1 MSSTD
6 SRTEHIHKLREI
18 LQLEKSED
26 FEQHRNILQRLSLEE
41 KVKEGYCWFPLQ
53 VIKTGYAIGNRAYLL
68 LERSQKQSKP
78 DTLRAGASVQLF
90 SQQPAVKE
98 PTAAGVIQYVDRNR
112 MKVILNSSDLP
123 EWVSLGMIGVEIAFD
138 ERTYLEME
146 KALQTLLQA
155 RSGRIAELRDILCG
169 QQPARFFPAHTYTY
183 PASELN
189 SSQQQAID
197 MILHARDLAI
207 VHGPPGTGKT
217 TTLVEAVKILSQ
229 TEKNIL
235 VTAPSNTAV
244 DLLTERLAEAGVSVV
259 RIGNLSR
266 IDEHIARHSLDFQVA
281 QHPETKTIKK
291 IRIQAAEARRK
302 ARRYR
307 RNFGEQEREERKAL
321 YKEAGELAAWAD
333 QLEKRVIDQLLS
345 TTQVIAATLVGAVH
359 PVLEGRTFSTVFI
372 DEAAQAIEPA
382 SWIPVCLAQRVVLA
396 GDPYQLPPTVKSQR
410 ARKAGLHISL
420 MERLIGLQAEATS
433 LLKVQYR
440 MHHRIMGFSNQYFY
454 GNQLQA
460 AEAVQNR
467 QLTYEIESPLLFID
481 TAGCGFEEQ
490 QHPAYHSKFNP
501 AEFLIVCEHLYQLI
515 GYYQDHE
522 LPSIAILSPYKEQL
536 LHMQKHIAA
545 DPVLSPLNLIVQTID
560 GYQGQERD
568 VVYISL
574 VRSNNK
580 NDIGFLSDY
589 RRMNVAMT
597 RARMKLV
604 VVGDSATIGA
614 DSFYSAFIDYCDKAD
629 SYQTAWMY
637 MR

>member
-6 SRTEHIHKLREI
+6 PRTEYIHKLREL

-26 FEQHRNILQRLSLEE
+26 FEQHRNLIQRLSLEE
-41 KVKEGYCWFPLQ
+41 KVKEGYCWYPLQ

-68 LERSQKQSKP
+68 LERNQKQSKP
-78 DTLRAGASVQLF
+78 DTFRAGASVQLF

-98 PTAAGVIQYVDRNR
+98 PTATGVIQYVDRNR
-112 MKVILNSSDLP
+112 MKVVLNSSDLP
-123 EWVSLGMIGVEIAFD
+123 DWVSLGMTGVEIAFD
-138 ERTYLEME
+138 ERTYVEME
-146 KALQTLLQA
+146 KTLQALLQA

-169 QQPARFFPAHTYTY
+169 HQPAQFFPAHTYTY
-183 PASELN
+183 PASGLN
-189 SSQQQAID
+189 NSQQQAID
-197 MILHARDLAI
+197 LILHARDLAI

-217 TTLVEAVKILSQ
+217 TTLVEAVRILSQ

-244 DLLTERLAEAGVSVV
+244 DLLTERLAEAGVTVV

-266 IDEHIARHSLDFQVA
+266 IDENIARHSLDFQVA
-281 QHPETKTIKK
+281 HHPETKTIKK
-291 IRIQAAEARRK
+291 IRIQAAEVRRK
-302 ARRYR
+302 ARRFR
-307 RNFGEQEREERKAL
+307 RSFGEQEREERKAL
-321 YKEAGELAAWAD
+321 YREASELAAWAD

-382 SWIPVCLAQRVVLA
+382 SWIPICLAQRVVLA
-396 GDPYQLPPTVKSQR
+396 GDPFQLPPTVKSQR

-433 LLKVQYR
+433 LLRVQYR
-440 MHHRIMGFSNQYFY
+440 MHERIMGFSNQYFY

-460 AEAVQNR
+460 AEEVQDR

-490 QHPAYHSKFNP
+490 QHPAYQSKFNP

-522 LPSIAILSPYKEQL
+522 LPSIAILSPYREQL

-545 DPVLSPLNLIVQTID
+545 DPVLSPLGIVVQTID

-574 VRSNNK
+574 VRSNMK

-614 DSFYSAFIDYCDKAD
+614 DAFYGAFIDYCEKGD
-629 SYQTAWMY
+629 SYHTAWMY

>member
-629 SYQTAWMY
+629 SYQKAWM
-637 MR
+637 

>member
-6 SRTEHIHKLREI
+6 VRTEYIHKLREL

-26 FEQHRNILQRLSLEE
+26 FEQHRNLIQRLSLEE
-41 KVKEGYCWFPLQ
+41 KVKEGYCWYPLQ

-68 LERSQKQSKP
+68 LERNQKQSKP
-78 DTLRAGASVQLF
+78 DTFRAGASVQLF

-98 PTAAGVIQYVDRNR
+98 PTATGVIQYVDRNR
-112 MKVILNSSDLP
+112 MKVVLNSSDLP
-123 EWVSLGMIGVEIAFD
+123 DWVSLGMTGVEIAFD
-138 ERTYLEME
+138 ERTYVEME
-146 KALQTLLQA
+146 KTLQALLQA

-169 QQPARFFPAHTYTY
+169 HQPAQFFPAHTYTY
-183 PASELN
+183 PASGLN
-189 SSQQQAID
+189 NSQQQAID
-197 MILHARDLAI
+197 LILHARDLAI

-217 TTLVEAVKILSQ
+217 TTLVEAVRILCQ

-244 DLLTERLAEAGVSVV
+244 DLLTERLAEAGVTVV

-266 IDEHIARHSLDFQVA
+266 IDENIARHSLDFQVA
-281 QHPETKTIKK
+281 HHPETKTIKK
-291 IRIQAAEARRK
+291 IRIQAAEVRRK
-302 ARRYR
+302 ARRFR
-307 RNFGEQEREERKAL
+307 RSFGEQEREERKAL
-321 YKEAGELAAWAD
+321 YREASELAAWAD

-382 SWIPVCLAQRVVLA
+382 SWIPICLAQRVVLA
-396 GDPYQLPPTVKSQR
+396 GDPFQLPPTVKSQR

-433 LLKVQYR
+433 LLRVQYR
-440 MHHRIMGFSNQYFY
+440 MHERIMGFSNQYFY

-460 AEAVQNR
+460 AEEVQDR

-490 QHPAYHSKFNP
+490 QHPAYQSKFNP

-522 LPSIAILSPYKEQL
+522 LPSIAILSPYREQL

-545 DPVLSPLNLIVQTID
+545 DPVLSPLGIVVQTID

-574 VRSNNK
+574 VRSNMK

-614 DSFYSAFIDYCDKAD
+614 DAFYGAFIDYCEKGD
-629 SYQTAWMY
+629 SYHTAWMY

>member
-6 SRTEHIHKLREI
+6 PRTEYIHKLREL

-26 FEQHRNILQRLSLEE
+26 FEQHRNLIQRLSLEE
-41 KVKEGYCWFPLQ
+41 KVKEGYCWYPLQ

-68 LERSQKQSKP
+68 LERNQKQSKP
-78 DTLRAGASVQLF
+78 DTFRAGASVQLF

-98 PTAAGVIQYVDRNR
+98 PTATGVIQYVDRNR
-112 MKVILNSSDLP
+112 MKVVLNSSDLP
-123 EWVSLGMIGVEIAFD
+123 DWVSLGMTGVEIAFD
-138 ERTYLEME
+138 ERTYVEME
-146 KALQTLLQA
+146 KTLQALLQA

-169 QQPARFFPAHTYTY
+169 HQPAQFFPAHTYTY
-183 PASELN
+183 PASGLN
-189 SSQQQAID
+189 NSQQQAID
-197 MILHARDLAI
+197 LILHARDLAI

-217 TTLVEAVKILSQ
+217 TTLVEAVRILCQ

-244 DLLTERLAEAGVSVV
+244 DLLTERLAEAGVTVV

-266 IDEHIARHSLDFQVA
+266 IDENIARHSLDFQVA
-281 QHPETKTIKK
+281 HHPETKTIKK
-291 IRIQAAEARRK
+291 IRIQAAEVRRK
-302 ARRYR
+302 ARRFR
-307 RNFGEQEREERKAL
+307 RSFGEQEREERKAL
-321 YKEAGELAAWAD
+321 YREASELAAWAD

-382 SWIPVCLAQRVVLA
+382 SWIPICLAQRVVLA
-396 GDPYQLPPTVKSQR
+396 GDPFQLPPTVKSQR

-433 LLKVQYR
+433 LLRVQYR
-440 MHHRIMGFSNQYFY
+440 MHERIMGFSNLYFY

-460 AEAVQNR
+460 AEEVQDR

-490 QHPAYHSKFNP
+490 QHPAYQSKLNP

-522 LPSIAILSPYKEQL
+522 LPSIAILSPYREQL

-545 DPVLSPLNLIVQTID
+545 DPVLSPLGIVVQTID

-574 VRSNNK
+574 VRSNMK

-614 DSFYSAFIDYCDKAD
+614 DAFYGAFIDYCEKSD
-629 SYQTAWMY
+629 SYHTAWMY

>member
-6 SRTEHIHKLREI
+6 PRTEYIHKLREL

-26 FEQHRNILQRLSLEE
+26 FEQHRNLIQRLSLEE
-41 KVKEGYCWFPLQ
+41 KVKEGYCWYPLQ

-68 LERSQKQSKP
+68 LERNQKQSKP
-78 DTLRAGASVQLF
+78 DTFRAGASVQLF

-98 PTAAGVIQYVDRNR
+98 PTATGVIQYVDRNR
-112 MKVILNSSDLP
+112 MKVVLNSSDLP
-123 EWVSLGMIGVEIAFD
+123 DWVSLGMTGVEIAFD
-138 ERTYLEME
+138 ERTYVEME
-146 KALQTLLQA
+146 KTLQALLQA

-169 QQPARFFPAHTYTY
+169 HQPAQFFPAHTYTY
-183 PASELN
+183 PASGLN
-189 SSQQQAID
+189 NSQQQAID
-197 MILHARDLAI
+197 LILHARDLAI

-217 TTLVEAVKILSQ
+217 TTLVEAVRILCQ

-244 DLLTERLAEAGVSVV
+244 DLLTERLAEAGVTVV

-266 IDEHIARHSLDFQVA
+266 IDENIARHSLDFQVA
-281 QHPETKTIKK
+281 HHPETKTIKK
-291 IRIQAAEARRK
+291 IRIQAAEVRRK
-302 ARRYR
+302 ARRFR
-307 RNFGEQEREERKAL
+307 RSFGEQEREERKAL
-321 YKEAGELAAWAD
+321 YREASELAAWAD

-382 SWIPVCLAQRVVLA
+382 SWIPICLAQRVVLA
-396 GDPYQLPPTVKSQR
+396 GDPFQLPPTVKSQR

-433 LLKVQYR
+433 LLRVQYR
-440 MHHRIMGFSNQYFY
+440 MHERIMGFSNQYFY

-460 AEAVQNR
+460 AEEVQDR

-490 QHPAYHSKFNP
+490 QHPAYQSKFNP

-522 LPSIAILSPYKEQL
+522 LPSIAILSPYREQL

-545 DPVLSPLNLIVQTID
+545 DPVLSPLGIVVQTID

-574 VRSNNK
+574 VRSNMK
-580 NDIGFLSDY
+580 NTIGFLSDY

-614 DSFYSAFIDYCDKAD
+614 DSFYGAFIDYCEKGD
-629 SYQTAWMY
+629 SYHTAWMY

>member
-6 SRTEHIHKLREI
+6 TRTEYIHTLREL

-26 FEQHRNILQRLSLEE
+26 FEQHRNLIQRLSLEE
-41 KVKEGYCWFPLQ
+41 KVKEGYCWYPLQ

-68 LERSQKQSKP
+68 LERNQKQSKP
-78 DTLRAGASVQLF
+78 DTFRAGASVQLF

-98 PTAAGVIQYVDRNR
+98 PTASGVIQYVDRNR
-112 MKVILNSSDLP
+112 MKVVLNSSDLP
-123 EWVSLGMIGVEIAFD
+123 DWVSLGMTGVEIAFD
-138 ERTYLEME
+138 ERTYVEME
-146 KALQTLLQA
+146 KTLQALLQA

-169 QQPARFFPAHTYTY
+169 HQPASFFPAHTYTY
-183 PASELN
+183 PASGLN
-189 SSQQQAID
+189 NSQQQAID
-197 MILHARDLAI
+197 RILHARDLAI

-217 TTLVEAVKILSQ
+217 TTLVEAVRILSQ
-229 TEKNIL
+229 TERNIL

-244 DLLTERLAEAGVSVV
+244 DLLTERLAEAGVTVV

-266 IDEHIARHSLDFQVA
+266 IDENIARHSLDFQVA
-281 QHPETKTIKK
+281 HHPETKTIKK
-291 IRIQAAEARRK
+291 IRIQAAEVRRK
-302 ARRYR
+302 ARRFR
-307 RNFGEQEREERKAL
+307 RSFGEQEREERKAL
-321 YKEAGELAAWAD
+321 YREASELAAWAD

-382 SWIPVCLAQRVVLA
+382 SWIPICLAQRVVLA
-396 GDPYQLPPTVKSQR
+396 GDPFQLPPTVKSQR

-420 MERLIGLQAEATS
+420 MERLIGQQADATS
-433 LLKVQYR
+433 LLRVQYR
-440 MHHRIMGFSNQYFY
+440 MHARIMGFSNQYFY

-460 AEAVQNR
+460 AEEVQDR

-490 QHPAYHSKFNP
+490 QHPAYQSKFNP

-522 LPSIAILSPYKEQL
+522 LPSIAILSPYREQL

-545 DPVLSPLNLIVQTID
+545 DPVLSPLGIVVQTID

-574 VRSNNK
+574 VRSNTK
-580 NDIGFLSDY
+580 NTIGFLSDY

-614 DSFYSAFIDYCDKAD
+614 DAFYGAFIDYCEKSD
-629 SYQTAWMY
+629 SYHTAWMY

>member
-6 SRTEHIHKLREI
+6 LRTEHIHKLREM

-26 FEQHRNILQRLSLEE
+26 FEQHRNIIQRLSLEE
-41 KVKEGYCWFPLQ
+41 KVKEGYCWYPLQ

-68 LERSQKQSKP
+68 LERNQKQHKP
-78 DTLRAGASVQLF
+78 DTFREGASVQLF
-90 SQQPAVKE
+90 SQQTAVKE

-123 EWVSLGMIGVEIAFD
+123 DWISLGMIGIEIAFD
-138 ERTYLEME
+138 ERTYTEME
-146 KALQTLLQA
+146 RSLQTLLQA

-169 QQPARFFPAHTYTY
+169 HQPARFFPAHTYTY
-183 PASELN
+183 PASGLN
-189 SSQQQAID
+189 NSQQQAID
-197 MILHARDLAI
+197 LILHAKDLAI

-244 DLLTERLAEAGVSVV
+244 DLLTERLAEAGVSVLRV
-259 RIGNLSR
+259 GNLSR
-266 IDEHIARHSLDFQVA
+266 IDENVARHSLDFQVA

-302 ARRYR
+302 ARRFR

-333 QLEKRVIDQLLS
+333 QLEKRIIDQLLS
-345 TTQVIAATLVGAVH
+345 TTHVIASTLVGAVH

-372 DEAAQAIEPA
+372 DEAAQATEPA
-382 SWIPVCLAQRVVLA
+382 SWIPICLAQRVVLA

-420 MERLIGLQAEATS
+420 MERLIGLHVEATS

-440 MHHRIMGFSNQYFY
+440 MHQRIMGFSNQYFY

-460 AEAVQNR
+460 AEEVQNR
-467 QLTYEIESPLLFID
+467 QLSYEIESPLLFID

-490 QHPAYHSKFNP
+490 QHPAYRSKFNP
-501 AEFLIVCEHLYQLI
+501 AEFLIVCEHLYQLL

-522 LPSIAILSPYKEQL
+522 LPTIAILSPYKEQL

-545 DPVLSPLNLIVQTID
+545 DPILSPLNLVVQTID

-580 NDIGFLSDY
+580 SDIGFLSDY

-614 DSFYSAFIDYCDKAD
+614 DAFYSAFIDYCDKAD
-629 SYQTAWMY
+629 SYHTAWMY

>member
-6 SRTEHIHKLREI
+6 PRTEYIYKLREL

-26 FEQHRNILQRLSLEE
+26 FEQHRNLIQRLSLEE
-41 KVKEGYCWFPLQ
+41 KVKEGYCWYPLQ

-68 LERSQKQSKP
+68 LERNQKQSKP
-78 DTLRAGASVQLF
+78 DTFRAGASVQLF

-98 PTAAGVIQYVDRNR
+98 PTATGVIQYVDRNR
-112 MKVILNSSDLP
+112 MKVVLNSSDLP
-123 EWVSLGMIGVEIAFD
+123 DWVSLGMTGVEIAFD
-138 ERTYLEME
+138 ERTYVEME
-146 KALQTLLQA
+146 KTLQALLQA

-169 QQPARFFPAHTYTY
+169 HQPAQFFPAHTYTY
-183 PASELN
+183 PASGLN
-189 SSQQQAID
+189 NSQQQAID
-197 MILHARDLAI
+197 LILHARDLAI

-217 TTLVEAVKILSQ
+217 TTLVEAVRILCQ

-244 DLLTERLAEAGVSVV
+244 DLLTERLAEAGVTVV

-266 IDEHIARHSLDFQVA
+266 IDENIARHSLDFQVA
-281 QHPETKTIKK
+281 HHPETKTIKK
-291 IRIQAAEARRK
+291 IRIQAAEVRRK
-302 ARRYR
+302 ARRFR
-307 RNFGEQEREERKAL
+307 RSFGEQEREERKAL
-321 YKEAGELAAWAD
+321 YREASELAAWAD

-382 SWIPVCLAQRVVLA
+382 SWIPICLAQRVVLA
-396 GDPYQLPPTVKSQR
+396 GDPFQLPPTVKSQR

-433 LLKVQYR
+433 LLRVQYR
-440 MHHRIMGFSNQYFY
+440 MHERIMGFSNQYFY

-460 AEAVQNR
+460 AEEVQDR

-490 QHPAYHSKFNP
+490 QHPAYQSKFNP

-522 LPSIAILSPYKEQL
+522 LPSIAILSPYREQL

-545 DPVLSPLNLIVQTID
+545 DPVLSPLGIVVQTID

-574 VRSNNK
+574 VRSNMK

-614 DSFYSAFIDYCDKAD
+614 DAFYGAFIDYCEKSD
-629 SYQTAWMY
+629 SYHTAWMY

>member
-6 SRTEHIHKLREI
+6 TRTEYIHTLREL

-26 FEQHRNILQRLSLEE
+26 FEQHRNLIQRLSLEE
-41 KVKEGYCWFPLQ
+41 KVKEGYCWYPLQ

-68 LERSQKQSKP
+68 LERNQKQSKP
-78 DTLRAGASVQLF
+78 DTFRAGASVQLF

-98 PTAAGVIQYVDRNR
+98 PTASGVIQYVDRNR
-112 MKVILNSSDLP
+112 MKVVLNSSDLP
-123 EWVSLGMIGVEIAFD
+123 DWVSLGMTGVEIAFD
-138 ERTYLEME
+138 ERTYVEME
-146 KALQTLLQA
+146 KTLQALLQA

-169 QQPARFFPAHTYTY
+169 HEPASFFPAHTYTY
-183 PASELN
+183 PASGLN
-189 SSQQQAID
+189 NSQQQAID
-197 MILHARDLAI
+197 RILHARDLAI

-217 TTLVEAVKILSQ
+217 TTLVEAVRILSQ
-229 TEKNIL
+229 TERNIL

-244 DLLTERLAEAGVSVV
+244 DLLTERLAEAGVTVV

-266 IDEHIARHSLDFQVA
+266 IDENIARHSLDFQVA
-281 QHPETKTIKK
+281 HHPETKTIKK
-291 IRIQAAEARRK
+291 IRIQAAEVRRK
-302 ARRYR
+302 ARRFR
-307 RNFGEQEREERKAL
+307 RSFGEQEREERKAL
-321 YKEAGELAAWAD
+321 YREASELAAWAD

-382 SWIPVCLAQRVVLA
+382 SWIPICLAQRVVLA
-396 GDPYQLPPTVKSQR
+396 GDPFQLPPTVKSQR

-420 MERLIGLQAEATS
+420 MERLIGQQADATS
-433 LLKVQYR
+433 LLRVQYR
-440 MHHRIMGFSNQYFY
+440 MHARIMGFSNQYFY

-460 AEAVQNR
+460 AEEVQDR

-490 QHPAYHSKFNP
+490 QHPAYQSKFNP

-522 LPSIAILSPYKEQL
+522 LPSIAILSPYREQL

-545 DPVLSPLNLIVQTID
+545 DPVLSPLGIVVQTID

-574 VRSNNK
+574 VRSNTK
-580 NDIGFLSDY
+580 NTIGFLSDY

-614 DSFYSAFIDYCDKAD
+614 DAFYGAFIDYCEKSD
-629 SYQTAWMY
+629 SYHTAWMY

>member
-1 MSSTD
+1 
-6 SRTEHIHKLREI
+6 
-18 LQLEKSED
+18 
-26 FEQHRNILQRLSLEE
+26 
-41 KVKEGYCWFPLQ
+41 
-53 VIKTGYAIGNRAYLL
+53 
-68 LERSQKQSKP
+68 
-78 DTLRAGASVQLF
+78 
-90 SQQPAVKE
+90 
-98 PTAAGVIQYVDRNR
+98 
-112 MKVILNSSDLP
+112 MKVVLNSSDLP
-123 EWVSLGMIGVEIAFD
+123 DWVSLGMTGVEIAFD
-138 ERTYLEME
+138 ERTYVEME
-146 KALQTLLQA
+146 KTLQALLQA

-169 QQPARFFPAHTYTY
+169 HQPAQFFPAHTYTY
-183 PASELN
+183 PASGLN
-189 SSQQQAID
+189 NSQQQAID
-197 MILHARDLAI
+197 LILHARDLAI

-217 TTLVEAVKILSQ
+217 TTLVEAVRILCQ

-244 DLLTERLAEAGVSVV
+244 DLLTERLAEAGVTVV

-266 IDEHIARHSLDFQVA
+266 IDENIARHSLDFQVA
-281 QHPETKTIKK
+281 HHPETKTIKK
-291 IRIQAAEARRK
+291 IRIQAAEVRRK
-302 ARRYR
+302 ARRFR
-307 RNFGEQEREERKAL
+307 RSFGEQEREERKAL
-321 YKEAGELAAWAD
+321 YREASELAAWAD

-382 SWIPVCLAQRVVLA
+382 SWIPICLAQRVVLA
-396 GDPYQLPPTVKSQR
+396 GDPFQLPPTVKSQR

-433 LLKVQYR
+433 LLRVQYR
-440 MHHRIMGFSNQYFY
+440 MHERIMGFSNQYFY

-460 AEAVQNR
+460 AEEVQDR

-490 QHPAYHSKFNP
+490 QHPAYQSKFNP

-522 LPSIAILSPYKEQL
+522 LPSIAILSPYREQL

-545 DPVLSPLNLIVQTID
+545 DPVLSPLGIVVQTID

-574 VRSNNK
+574 VRSNMK

-614 DSFYSAFIDYCDKAD
+614 DAFYGAFIDYCEKGD
-629 SYQTAWMY
+629 SYHTAWMY

>member
-1 MSSTD
+1 MSSID
-6 SRTEHIHKLREI
+6 PRTEHINRLRET
-18 LQLEKSED
+18 LQLEKKAD
-26 FEQHRNILQRLSLEE
+26 FEQHRNLIQRLSLEE
-41 KVKEGYCWFPLQ
+41 KIKEGYCWYPVQ
-53 VIKTGYAIGNRAYLL
+53 IIKTGYAIGNRAYLL
-68 LERSQKQSKP
+68 VERNQGQQKP
-78 DTLRAGASVQLF
+78 GVFREGASVQVF
-90 SQQPAVKE
+90 SQQPGVKD
-98 PTAAGVIQYVDRNR
+98 PSAAGVIQYIDRNR

-123 EWVSLGMIGVEIAFD
+123 DWISLGMIGIEIAFD
-138 ERTYLEME
+138 ERTYREME
-146 KALQTLLQA
+146 RALQALLQA
-155 RSGRIAELRDILCG
+155 RSGRLAELRDILCG
-169 QQPARFFPAHTYTY
+169 HQAARFLPAQPLPNTT
-183 PASELN
+183 AGLN

-197 MILHARDLAI
+197 MILRAQDLAI
-207 VHGPPGTGKT
+207 IHGPPGTGKT
-217 TTLVEAVKILSQ
+217 TTLVEAVRILSQ
-229 TEKNIL
+229 TEPNLL

-244 DLLTERLAEAGVSVV
+244 DLLTERLADAGVTVV

-266 IDEHIARHSLDFQVA
+266 IDENIARHSLDFQVA
-281 QHPETKTIKK
+281 HHPETKTIKK

-302 ARRYR
+302 ARRFR
-307 RNFGEQEREERKAL
+307 RSFGEQEREERKAL
-321 YKEAGELAAWAD
+321 YREASELAAWAD
-333 QLEKRVIDQLLS
+333 QLEKRIIDQLLS

-359 PVLEGRTFSTVFI
+359 PVLEGRSFSTVFI
-372 DEAAQAIEPA
+372 DEAAQAIEPG
-382 SWIPVCLAQRVVLA
+382 SWIPICLAQRIVLA
-396 GDPYQLPPTVKSQR
+396 GDPYQLPPTVKSQQ

-420 MERLIGLQAEATS
+420 MERLIEQQAAATS

-440 MHHRIMGFSNQYFY
+440 MHQRIMGFSNQYFY

-460 AEAVQNR
+460 AEEVQDR

-490 QHPAYHSKFNP
+490 QQPAYQSKFNP

-522 LPSIAILSPYKEQL
+522 LPSIAILSPYREQL
-536 LHMQKHIAA
+536 IHMQKHIAS
-545 DPVLSPLNLIVQTID
+545 DPVLSPLNIVVQTID

-614 DSFYSAFIDYCDKAD
+614 DAFYGAFIDYCEKGD
-629 SYQTAWMY
+629 SYHTAWMY